1 MVPPMTRSILTALVL
16 FAAAASSQDL
26 TVRGTVNLT
35 PRTHIDLRG
44 SYAYTTGAN
53 NLTIL
58 DISNPASPQIVG
70 QAAPGIGSLLS
81 VAVEGNYAYCAGQ
94 GSGLVVIDIHNPE
107 NPVWVMN
114 RILPYQV
121 LHATAYDTL
130 VAVATMEA
138 VYLLGVSNPASPNIL
153 DSYGHAATW
162 AEIDGLAMRIHC
174 GSNSGGFVLS
184 IDNDF
189 SLQLDD
195 QFGTGVLSPVAI
207 ASPYVN
213 FADGAELQVVNAAT
227 YNLAGTHNAQGAI
240 KALAGAERYSF
251 VGLVTGEIQYLNQIQ
266 NEPALVTS
274 ATVQSGIA
282 GLALNPETRI
292 LVAAHSTGV
301 TVLEYDALS
310 VSHDPTPALPNDLSL
325 AAYPNPFNS
334 TVNMRLDVPSPGL
347 YQLTVM
353 DILGRVMHSE
363 SLNLTA
369 SRTHE
374 LDFSAFA
381 AGNYFI
387 RWSNPTAS
395 TVVRVV
401 FQP

>member
-1 MVPPMTRSILTALVL
+1 MIRSILAVLVL

-44 SYAYTTGAN
+44 SYAYTTGSN

-58 DISNPASPQIVG
+58 DVSNPASPQIAG
-70 QAAPGIGSLLS
+70 QVAPGVGSLLS
-81 VAVEGNYAYCAGQ
+81 VAVEGDYAYCAGQ
-94 GSGLVVIDIHNPE
+94 GLGLIVINVHDPE
-107 NPVWVMN
+107 HPAWVMN
-114 RILPYQV
+114 RILPSQV

-130 VAVATMEA
+130 VAVATLET

-162 AEIDGLAMRIHC
+162 AEIDGTSRKIHC
-174 GSNSGGFVLS
+174 GSNTGGFVLS
-184 IDNDF
+184 YDNDF
-189 SLQLDD
+189 NLQLED

-207 ASPYVN
+207 APPYVN

-240 KALAGAERYSF
+240 RALAGADQYSF
-251 VGLVTGEIQYLNQIQ
+251 VGLSTGEIQYLNQYQ
-266 NEPALVTS
+266 NEPAVVTS
-274 ATVQSGIA
+274 ATVQSGIT
-282 GLALNPETRI
+282 GLALGQSTGV

-301 TVLEYDALS
+301 TVLEYDALP
-310 VSHDPTPALPNDLSL
+310 VSDEPIPQLPNSISLS
-325 AAYPNPFNS
+325 AYPNPFNS
-334 TVNMRLDVPSPGL
+334 VVNMCLTVSSPGL
-347 YQLTVM
+347 YQLTVT

-363 SLNLTA
+363 ALNLT
-369 SRTHE
+369 SSQTHA

-381 AGNYFI
+381 AGNYFVC
-387 RWSNPTAS
+387 WSNSKAS
-395 TVVRVV
+395 TVTRVV
-401 FQP
+401 YQP